1 MMRAAAGMLGRAV
14 TTAIRYSC
22 VRTQG
27 FVNSRTKQHLDPE
40 NKIIDYTV
48 QRYRLFKQ
56 LALTYAMKFT
66 GQWLIQRTMEIDSG
80 KESLAD
86 TLFEQAAT
94 SSGLKA
100 LCTYFTWAGIED
112 CRKCC
117 GGNGYLMAAGI
128 APLAANYVWQITAEG
143 DYIILMLQTGRFLLK
158 TLKDVVSGKQLPE
171 ICSYLKDLAT
181 IDLSAPQLPIG
192 KSADDYMSLD
202 FLLKLFR
209 YAAAVSVATVGQ
221 DFQAKLAET
230 SGDFDKSLNALAN
243 ELCNTVRSHCFT
255 FMFVNFIHAV
265 AECKE
270 PAVKDAL
277 SKLGALFAVSN
288 MLDDTNW
295 TGLITSSQLP
305 FIKSALYQLMDAIRP
320 NAVAFVDAF
329 DFSDKVLG
337 SAIGRNDGNV
347 YEALLESARHSSLNK
362 REVFDGYKE
371 YLQPHLDLEL
381 LKHPNKIPTP
391 SKL

>member
-1 MMRAAAGMLGRAV
+1 V
-14 TTAIRYSC
+14 
-22 VRTQG
+22 
-27 FVNSRTKQHLDPE
+27 E
-40 NKIIDYTV
+40 
-48 QRYRLFKQ
+48 
-56 LALTYAMKFT
+56 
-66 GQWLIQRTMEIDSG
+66 
-80 KESLAD
+80 KESLAE

-100 LCTYFTWAGIED
+100 LCTYYTWAGIED

-158 TLKDVVSGKQLPE
+158 ALKDVVSGKQLPE

-181 IDLSAPQLPIG
+181 IDLSAPQLPTG
-192 KSADDYMSLD
+192 KSADDYMNLE
-202 FLLKLFR
+202 FLAKLLRFS
-209 YAAAVSVATVGQ
+209 AAVSVATVGQ
-221 DFQAKLAET
+221 EFQAKLTE
-230 SGDFDKSLNALAN
+230 SNDFDKALNAVAN

-255 FMFVNFIHAV
+255 FMFTNFVTA
-265 AECKE
+265 ANDCKD
-270 PAVKDAL
+270 PAIKDAL
-277 SKLGALFAVSN
+277 TKVCALYAVSF
-288 MLDDTNW
+288 MLDDTIW

-305 FIKSALYQLMDAIRP
+305 LIKSALYQLMEAIRP
-320 NAVAFVDAF
+320 NAVALVDAF

-337 SAIGRNDGNV
+337 SAIGRYDGNV

-362 REVFDGYKE
+362 KEVFDGYKE
-371 YLQPHLDLEL
+371 YLQPHLDIEL
-381 LKHPNKIPTP
+381 LKNHNKLPTP